1 MAFHLR
7 KVITKARSG
16 NFFKASSATWE
27 VEEIQD
33 IWLYKAPEDTSEDSV
48 WKIIPAKSSRN
59 KHSSAIQDLFKQR
72 FPTRR
77 EALQAL
83 EVVMMMLED
92 QENRA
97 VTA

>member
-1 MAFHLR
+1 MEFHLR

-16 NFFKASSATWE
+16 NFFKTSSATWE
-27 VEEIQD
+27 VEEVQD

-48 WKIIPAKSSRN
+48 WKIIPARSSRD

-72 FPTRR
+72 FPTRK

-83 EVVMMMLED
+83 GVMMMLEGD
-92 QENRA
+92 DK
-97 VTA
+97 

>member
-1 MAFHLR
+1 MEFHLR

-27 VEEIQD
+27 VEEVQD

-48 WKIIPAKSSRN
+48 WKIIPARSSRN

-72 FPTRR
+72 FPTRK

-83 EVVMMMLED
+83 GVMMMLEGD
-92 QENRA
+92 DK
-97 VTA
+97 